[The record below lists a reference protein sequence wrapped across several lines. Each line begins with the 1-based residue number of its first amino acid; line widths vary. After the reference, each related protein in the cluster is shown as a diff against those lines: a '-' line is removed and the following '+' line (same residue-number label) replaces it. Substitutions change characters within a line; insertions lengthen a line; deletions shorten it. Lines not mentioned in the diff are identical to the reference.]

1 MRRYHWL
8 EELHNAHYGTLLR
21 LAQNRLRAGVG
32 STSEAEDV
40 VQDVFLLA
48 AEKDIRDLNNPLP
61 WLMKATVNMCLK
73 RYQRKKQ
80 NAEKE
85 QRFIRRKLEN
95 SIDRSV
101 YAVER
106 EDSKAASVEL
116 LMTIEQLL
124 SPEEWDI
131 LRQYC
136 LQGIPIEEIS
146 AQRGI
151 PSNTLR
157 VRICRIRKKLAKIY
171 PEM

>member
-8 EELHNAHYGTLLR
+8 EELHNAHYATLLR
-21 LAQNRLRAGVG
+21 LAQNRLRTRVG

-48 AEKDIRDLNNPLP
+48 AEKDIRDLSNPLP
-61 WLMKATVNMCLK
+61 WLMKATVNMCMK
-73 RYQRKKQ
+73 RYHRKKQ

-106 EDSKAASVEL
+106 EESKAASVEL
-116 LMTIEQLL
+116 LITIEQLL

-146 AQRGI
+146 EQRGI